1 MLVTLIFYL
10 VYLEGHITK
19 KLTLKNQKKSMDTKL
34 DTPSTL
40 RQIQEFNTMIMD
52 WLHWLEDDNI
62 LWNKTS
68 FDLCSPITYVYP

>member
-52 WLHWLEDDNI
+52 
-62 LWNKTS
+62 
-68 FDLCSPITYVYP
+68 